1 MSPRRRL
8 GNVLVLRTNHR
19 PYLTP
24 ALSLPLRGLERE
36 SNRRTRTIVSVR
48 RREPRS
54 GEVRAGLATVPHQLP
69 ALAGAS
75 WRAISTSRKRS
86 DETASH

>member
-24 ALSLPLRGLERE
+24 ALSLPLRGPERE

-54 GEVRAGLATVPHQLP
+54 GEGGSATCHPAGLVTVSHQLP

-75 WRAISTSRKRS
+75 C
-86 DETASH
+86 EL